1 MTDAPPQAPAPLH
14 DDPAAERSALRAARL
29 LGGAVAALGGA
40 VLLGWALDIPT
51 LRHVLPGFESMKPNA
66 AAGFVLCGA
75 ALLARALP
83 PLRCRHLARALGAL
97 VVVLALTALFQDL
110 AGIVLGIDGWLIDL
124 HRVPGEISAR
134 MAPLTALC
142 FLLCGSALASGPGWI
157 APRHARC
164 CALGTGFLCLV
175 ALFGYLFG
183 DDALYRLGTYRAM
196 AVHTALG
203 MLGLAAGLLLVTRS
217 RHGEGQLS
225 CLVTTVA
232 LAVLLSVG
240 WVVSDRLN
248 SLAESDRRETR
259 RELALHELDG
269 LFFSLVDAEAALH
282 GYIVTDDELRLE
294 MFHRAVLSTQG
305 RMESARR
312 LLESQPEQQ
321 QRLAQ
326 LAKPIQEELL
336 RMQASAELVRTRGF
350 PGARDS
356 ILKLWRDKV
365 HMLAIRQRITELQ
378 ARQQLLLEQSMA
390 AKEADVWRTRRT
402 LLGGGAF
409 GTLLLLG
416 ILALLW
422 RENARRRASEIELQL
437 RRDEAEAASRAKSAF
452 LANMSHEIRTPMNA
466 ILGLTHLLQRDGA
479 TPQQSARLSK
489 IDGAARHLLSII
501 NDVLDLS
508 KIEAGKL
515 RLEERDFG
523 LGALLE
529 QVRSFI
535 APSAAAKGLE
545 VEVAVDGAPSW
556 LRGDD
561 TRVRQ
566 ALLNYAAN
574 AVKFTAQGRITLRAQ
589 LLEQRGER
597 LLMRFEVED
606 TGMGIAAQQLPRLFE
621 AFEQADRSTTRQ
633 HGGTG
638 LGLAITRR
646 VAALMDGQAGADS
659 APGRGSLF
667 WFTAW
672 LGRGEPVQAAAP
684 AGVQAEAELRQ
695 RHAGARVLLVED
707 NAINREVALE
717 LLRGVGLAVD
727 VAQDG
732 EAALA
737 QLRRERYA
745 LVLMDVQMPVLDGLQ
760 ATRALR
766 AQPALAALPVI
777 AMTANAFE
785 EDRAECLAA
794 GMSDFIGKPV
804 NPQALYAALLKWLPP
819 QEAARSV
826 SPPVAQVETVPVPQA
841 APSGAPAAAAGASAS
856 QDDLLARLAQHPGMD
871 VDGALTRLAG
881 LEHRYGALLRL
892 FASHHGRDGERL
904 AQSLVRQ
911 DFNAARLT
919 AHGLKGLAATLGATE
934 LAEAAQA
941 LEARLREGCMD
952 AEVLR
957 PLVAALE
964 QRLMPLVRLIEQAEA
979 EAPGAEA

>member
-1 MTDAPPQAPAPLH
+1 MTDAPLQAPSPLS
-14 DDPAAERSALRAARL
+14 DDPAAERRALRATRL
-29 LGGAVAALGGA
+29 LAAAVTALGGA
-40 VLLGWALDIPT
+40 VLLGWVLDIPT
-51 LRHVLPGFESMKPNA
+51 LRHVLPRFESMKPNG
-66 AAGFVLCGA
+66 AAGFVLCGT
-75 ALLARALP
+75 ALLAWGFKPLP
-83 PLRCRHLARALGAL
+83 WRRLARALGAL
-97 VVVLALTALFQDL
+97 VVVLALAALFQDL
-110 AGIVLGIDGWLIDL
+110 AGIDLGIDAWLIDV
-124 HRVPGEISAR
+124 HRVAGESSAR

-142 FLLCGSALASGPGWI
+142 FVLCGSALASGPGWI
-157 APRHARC
+157 GSRGARY
-164 CALGTGFLCLV
+164 CALGTGFLALV

-183 DDALYRLGTYRAM
+183 NDALYRLGMYRAM
-196 AVHTALG
+196 TAHAALG
-203 MLGLAAGLLLVTRS
+203 MLGLAAGMLLVMRP

-225 CLVTTVA
+225 RLVTTVA

-259 RELALHELDG
+259 QELALHELDR
-269 LFFSLVDAEAALH
+269 LSLSLVNAESALY
-282 GYIVTDDELRLE
+282 GYILTGEELRQEL
-294 MFHRAVLSTQG
+294 FHRAVLAAQG
-305 RMESARR
+305 QLASAQR
-312 LLESQPEQQ
+312 LLEGQPEQHHWLA
-321 QRLAQ
+321 RLAV
-326 LAKPIQEELL
+326 PIHEELL
-336 RMQASAELVRTRGF
+336 RMQASVELMRMQG
-350 PGARDS
+350 PAAARQSVLAAVDGE
-356 ILKLWRDKV
+356 V
-365 HMLAIRQRITELQ
+365 HMLGIRQQITELQ
-378 ARQQLLLEQSMA
+378 AQQQRLLEHSVA
-390 AKEADVWRTRRT
+390 AKQADIQRARRT

-422 RENARRRASEIELQL
+422 RENARRRASEIELQQ

-452 LANMSHEIRTPMNA
+452 LASMSHEIRTPMNA

-479 TPQQSARLSK
+479 TPQQSARLGK

-535 APSAAAKGLE
+535 APAAAAKGLE
-545 VEVAVDGAPSW
+545 VRVVAEGAPSW

-574 AVKFTAQGRITLRAQ
+574 AVKFTAQGQITLRAR
-589 LLEQRGER
+589 LLERRGER
-597 LLMRFEVED
+597 QLMRFEVED
-606 TGMGIAAQQLPRLFE
+606 TGMGIDAQLLPRLFE

-646 VAALMDGQAGADS
+646 VAALMGGEAGADS
-659 APGRGSLF
+659 TPGRGSLF

-672 LGRGEPVQAAAP
+672 LGRGEPVQAAGP
-684 AGVQAEAELRQ
+684 AGVQAETELRR
-695 RHAGARVLLVED
+695 RHAGARVLLAED

-717 LLRGVGLAVD
+717 LLHGVGLVVD

-737 QLRRERYA
+737 QLRREPYA
-745 LVLMDVQMPVLDGLQ
+745 LVLMDVQMPVMDGLE

-804 NPQALYAALLKWLPP
+804 NPQALYAVLLKWLPP
-819 QEAARSV
+819 LAPAPPPAPAVRVQPAPVSEAALS
-826 SPPVAQVETVPVPQA
+826 A
-841 APSGAPAAAAGASAS
+841 GPAAAAGASAS

-904 AQSLVRQ
+904 AQSVARQ

-934 LAEAAQA
+934 LAESAQA
-941 LEARLREGCMD
+941 LETRLREGCMD
-952 AEVLR
+952 AAELR
-957 PLVAALE
+957 ALAASVE
-964 QRLMPLVRLIEQAEA
+964 QRLVPLVRLIEETAVD
-979 EAPGAEA
+979 APGAEA